1 MEDDEKRHPDHVFE
15 MREQELIDYFKNF
28 DMPITY
34 KVKHL
39 GDEVDDI
46 PTSLLVEINR

>member
-1 MEDDEKRHPDHVFE
+1 
-15 MREQELIDYFKNF
+15 
-28 DMPITY
+28 MPITY

-46 PTSLLVEINR
+46 PTSLLVEINRWHYLRKLKKILILQKNF